1 MSAWHPRKVEPT
13 ETWRMIRREI
23 GTEHNA
29 QFLRRL
35 PAFKADHDLPDELRK
50 MLARLEKAE
59 RAHSRRPPSRKQEPP
74 RS

>member
-29 QFLRRL
+29 RLLQRL
-35 PAFKADHDLPDELRK
+35 PVFKADHDLPDELRE

-59 RAHSRRPPSRKQEPP
+59 RTRSR
-74 RS
+74 